1 MFKNNKKCF
10 VPRYEGDDMKMLAL
24 HSMEDYNTLPLTKWN
39 IKQPESAVGRENA
52 LETGIITE
60 ILLNY

>member
-1 MFKNNKKCF
+1 
-10 VPRYEGDDMKMLAL
+10 MKMLAL

-60 ILLNY
+60 TLLNY